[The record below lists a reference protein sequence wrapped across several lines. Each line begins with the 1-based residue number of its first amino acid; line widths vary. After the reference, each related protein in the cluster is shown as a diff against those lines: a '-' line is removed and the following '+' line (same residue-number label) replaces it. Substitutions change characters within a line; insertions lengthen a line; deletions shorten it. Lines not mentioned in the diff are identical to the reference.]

1 MSESWQTGAW
11 LDSAQESIE
20 AVQGVLSEQMSD
32 NPAALQDQLAK
43 AEAWYP
49 RMSCLLADAAARLS
63 ENEYQAILSVDADT
77 TAKVKELAAK
87 AAVARDRRLV
97 DIING
102 LCKSITNR
110 LMLGMNLRRVN
121 AGERSDY

>member
-1 MSESWQTGAW
+1 MESWQTGKW
-11 LDSAQESIE
+11 LDSAQEGILE
-20 AVQGVLSEQMSD
+20 VQGILSEQLSD
-32 NPAALQDQLAK
+32 NPGQLQEQLAK
-43 AEAWYP
+43 AEVWYS
-49 RMSCLLADAAARLS
+49 RMSSLLADASARLA
-63 ENEYQAILSVDADT
+63 ENEYQAILSVDGDL

-87 AAVARDRRLV
+87 AAVSRDRRLV

-121 AGERSDY
+121 AGERSDF